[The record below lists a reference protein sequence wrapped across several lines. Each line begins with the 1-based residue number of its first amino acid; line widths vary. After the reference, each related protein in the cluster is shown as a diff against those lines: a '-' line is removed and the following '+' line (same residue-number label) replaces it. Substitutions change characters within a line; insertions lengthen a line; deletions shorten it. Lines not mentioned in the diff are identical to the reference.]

1 MLSARSNSF
10 TAKDAKE
17 AAKDA
22 KQTTQLTNTPPT
34 AKNCGVEAASSG
46 TLRGYIFI
54 DLRRRCEHARKHL

>member
-1 MLSARSNSF
+1 
-10 TAKDAKE
+10 
-17 AAKDA
+17 
-22 KQTTQLTNTPPT
+22 LTNTPPT